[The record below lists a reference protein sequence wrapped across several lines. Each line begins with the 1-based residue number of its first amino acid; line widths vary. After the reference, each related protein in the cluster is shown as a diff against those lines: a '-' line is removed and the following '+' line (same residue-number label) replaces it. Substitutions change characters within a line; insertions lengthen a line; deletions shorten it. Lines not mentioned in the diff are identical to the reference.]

1 MDAVGGHKREQRDRP
16 RTQRVRPHR
25 LRQSTKRKGYK
36 RSAVDFKR
44 LLRSEQT
51 AGFLG
56 GGAFCRPKPRGSLGM
71 VDIGTGLRQK

>member
-1 MDAVGGHKREQRDRP
+1 MDAVGGHKREQRDRQE
-16 RTQRVRPHR
+16 RNAFVLNS